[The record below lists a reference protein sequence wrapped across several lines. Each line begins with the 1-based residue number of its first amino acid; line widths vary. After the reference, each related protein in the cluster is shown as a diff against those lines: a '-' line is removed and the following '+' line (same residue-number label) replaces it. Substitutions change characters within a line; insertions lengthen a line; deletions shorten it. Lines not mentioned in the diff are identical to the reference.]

1 MLVRESSKRA
11 SRNASGANT
20 TRDFWA
26 VLQANSARMT
36 TQLQRFPR
44 SAKPAP
50 RNTRGKPPRSPN
62 PWQNRRPFP
71 AEPPRS
77 RGGVPAGKAAG
88 AVTINISLEL
98 GRVLGRWNSHPR
110 VQSSVANIMNNEK
123 SPVGGIR
130 GDSDSLRAR
139 IHAPMIASFCLLAF
153 PCAASLDRGDAERE
167 RKAGRGERSQNPNDG
182 RKARAVAQRTEHG

>member
-1 MLVRESSKRA
+1 MLVRELSKRA
-11 SRNASGANT
+11 SRNAGGANT

-123 SPVGGIR
+123 SPCRRNQGR
-130 GDSDSLRAR
+130 FRFASSAHPRADDR
-139 IHAPMIASFCLLAF
+139 QLLF
-153 PCAASLDRGDAERE
+153 ASLSARRVA
-167 RKAGRGERSQNPNDG
+167 RS
-182 RKARAVAQRTEHG
+182 RRRRSRA